1 MHILIVADGRSPI
14 TRRWIP
20 GVLAIGHRVTL
31 VSTFPCQPFPGVEQT
46 IVLPTAFG
54 GAASGSSAA
63 PGSLLRKLISRFRRF
78 FLSGRYLLG
87 PLPLPSN
94 GKRLARLIQQ
104 HKPDLVHALRIP
116 FEGMLASYTPPGTP
130 LILSTWGNDLTLH
143 APASPLM
150 RYWTRRAL
158 RRADGLITDAGR
170 DIRLAPQWGFDPNRP
185 TINVLTSGGIDLT
198 EMRRVSTEL
207 PDDLPAG
214 VPLIIN
220 PRGIRPAYASTDT
233 FFQAVPL
240 VLQRWPSLGFL
251 CPGMAGQI
259 EAERWAARIHH
270 PEALRLLPNL
280 PQPALWNLFTRS
292 DITLSI
298 TTHDGTPN
306 TLLEAMACG
315 CLPIAGDIES
325 LREWITPGINGLL
338 VDPHNPQSLAEAIVI
353 ALNNPNLRSQAAEIN
368 LQLLQQRAEINL
380 VRAQVA
386 VFYQRFAP
394 PSAIP

>member
-20 GVLAIGHRVTL
+20 GVLALGHRVTL
-31 VSTFPCQPFPGVEQT
+31 ISTFPCTPLPGVEQT
-46 IVLPTAFG
+46 IILSTAFG
-54 GAASGSSAA
+54 GAASGNSTGRASA
-63 PGSLLRKLISRFRRF
+63 LRPLISRFRRL

-87 PLPLPSN
+87 PLTLPLS
-94 GKRLARLIQQ
+94 GKRLARLVKEI
-104 HKPDLVHALRIP
+104 KPDLVHALRIP
-116 FEGMLASYTPPGTP
+116 FEGMLASYTPANTP

-150 RYWTRRAL
+150 SAWTRRAL

-185 TINVLTSGGIDLT
+185 TLNILTSGGIDLT
-198 EMRRVSTEL
+198 EMGRIATEL
-207 PDDLPAG
+207 PAELPG
-214 VPLIIN
+214 DVPLIIN
-220 PRGIRPAYASTDT
+220 PRGIRPAYARTDT
-233 FFQAVPL
+233 FFQAIPL
-240 VLQRWPSLGFL
+240 VLQRWPNVCFV
-251 CPGMAGQI
+251 CPGMAGQA
-259 EAERWAARIHH
+259 EAEHWANRIHR
-270 PEALRLLPNL
+270 PPNLRLLAGL
-280 PQPALWNLFTRS
+280 PQPALWNLFSHS

-338 VDPHNPQSLAEAIVI
+338 VDPHNPQALAEAIVL
-353 ALNNPNLRSQAAEIN
+353 ALTNPTLRHQAAELN
-368 LQLLQQRAEINL
+368 LKLIQQRAEINL
-380 VRAQVA
+380 VRAQLA
-386 VFYQRFAP
+386 VFYQRFT
-394 PSAIP
+394 S